1 VLTQHT
7 FVGRCTQCRVKLDA
21 AGGVKM
27 VYSCTKC
34 HGSLHPVDEGA
45 HWKCEDCNQV
55 FSIDYL
61 VGFVAGKMSAAKAM
75 EKRGTDAQQLR
86 AEIAALEA
94 VVEKFTSTNSS
105 STKLADDIE
114 CAKQWL
120 LPQRPVTQVEVDACI
135 KELDVVI
142 SQLRT

>member
-1 VLTQHT
+1 
-7 FVGRCTQCRVKLDA
+7 
-21 AGGVKM
+21 M

-75 EKRGTDAQQLR
+75 EKRGTDVQQLKQAIALVR
-86 AEIAALEA
+86 RSAGLHLSIGEIDLC
-94 VVEKFTSTNSS
+94 KGC
-105 STKLADDIE
+105 LDLIE
-114 CAKQWL
+114 
-120 LPQRPVTQVEVDACI
+120 QRACI
-135 KELDVVI
+135 
-142 SQLRT
+142 